1 MTKIVECVPNFSE
14 GRDLAK
20 LEKIL
25 DAIRAV
31 AGAELIDVDPG
42 FETNRTVVTIVGEP
56 EAVKEAAFQ
65 AIGMAKQVIDMTQ
78 HSGAHAR
85 HGATDVCPFVPV
97 EGGTMEDCA
106 QLAAELGE
114 RVGKELGIPV
124 YLYDQAAKRP
134 ERRSLADVRRGE
146 YEALPDKLGKPEWE
160 PDFGP
165 AEFLPKTGV
174 VTIGAREFLIAYN
187 VNLNTRYKEHATD
200 LAFDIR
206 EAGRIVRTEP
216 RTPIYM
222 SGKILRYEP
231 SKNIWPCAYDDTV
244 CSSLEELEAHYKEKY
259 SLDFREE
266 LAFFD
271 QDVDNLERAYV
282 QKRGLFKEC
291 RAVGWVIPEYGRAQ
305 ISINLTNFKVTSAH
319 DVLEA
324 CRRIGAERGIL
335 VTGSEVVGVIPFQAM
350 KESGHY
356 YLQRVGASRGIPI
369 GDVIETAIQSMGLR
383 DIGEFEAEKSVLGM
397 PKNDGPLANMI
408 VKDLVDEVS
417 RPTPAPG
424 GGSIAALAGSL
435 STALTSMVANLTHAK
450 PKFHE
455 VHEKMEG
462 VAISC
467 QEVKDKLVAAI
478 DADTDAFNDVIA
490 AMRMP
495 KETSEQKAARAAAIE
510 AGYKDATLVPL
521 DTAKLCLQAIRL
533 CRLIV
538 SSCLPASIT
547 DAGVAGLMAR
557 TGLVGAI
564 YNVRVNLGE
573 IDDAAWVN
581 DIRSQL
587 DDMLD
592 EGNRLDTEI
601 SEIVNSKL
609 G

>member
-1 MTKIVECVPNFSE
+1 MNKIVECVPNFSE

-20 LEKIL
+20 MEKIL

-42 FETNRTVVTIVGEP
+42 AETNRTVVTIVGAP

-65 AIGMAKQVIDMTQ
+65 AIAKAAEVIDMRT

-97 EGGTMEDCA
+97 EGVTMEECA
-106 QLAAELGE
+106 LLAAELGE
-114 RVGKELGIPV
+114 RVGNELGIPV
-124 YLYDQAAKRP
+124 YLYDQAAKLP

-146 YEALPDKLGKPEWE
+146 YEALPDKLGKPEWK
-160 PDFGP
+160 PDYGP
-165 AEFLPKTGV
+165 AKFIPQTGV

-222 SGKILRYEP
+222 SGKIVRYLP

-244 CSSLEELEAHYKEKY
+244 CASSDELEAHYREAHG
-259 SLDFREE
+259 LDFREE
-266 LAFFD
+266 LEFFGRNIE
-271 QDVDNLERAYV
+271 QLERTEV
-282 QKRGLFKEC
+282 EKRGLFKEC

-305 ISINLTNFKVTSAH
+305 ISINLTNFKITPAH

-324 CRRIGAERGIL
+324 CRRIGVERGIL

-350 KESGHY
+350 KESGHF
-356 YLQRVGASRGIPI
+356 YLQRCGASRGIPI

-383 DIGEFEAEKSVLGM
+383 DIGEFEASKSVLGM
-397 PKNDGPLANMI
+397 PAVTGPLVNSV

-417 RPTPAPG
+417 RPTAAPG

-435 STALTSMVANLTHAK
+435 SAALTSMVSNLTHAK
-450 PKFHE
+450 PKFAE
-455 VHEKMEG
+455 VRETMEA

-467 QEVKDKLVAAI
+467 QEVKDQLVNAV

-490 AMRMP
+490 AMRLP
-495 KETSEQKAARAAAIE
+495 KGSKEQKQARTAAIE
-510 AGYKDATLVPL
+510 SGYKKATLVPL
-521 DTAKLCLQAIRL
+521 ETARHCLEGLRL
-533 CRLIV
+533 CRLV
-538 SSCLPASIT
+538 VNSCLPSAIT

-557 TGLVGAI
+557 AGLVGAI

-573 IDDAAWVN
+573 IADAGWVN
-581 DIRSQL
+581 EIRSQL

-592 EGNRLDTEI
+592 EGKRLDEEI
-601 SEIVNSKL
+601 AAAVESKL
-609 G
+609 

>member
-1 MTKIVECVPNFSE
+1 MNQIVECVPNFSE
-14 GRDLAK
+14 GRDMSK
-20 LEKIL
+20 MEKIL
-25 DAIRAV
+25 EAIRDV

-42 FETNRTVVTIVGEP
+42 AETNRTVVTIVGAPEP
-56 EAVKEAAFQ
+56 VKEAAFQ
-65 AIGMAKQVIDMTQ
+65 AIAMAAQVIDMRE

-97 EGGTMEDCA
+97 DGVTMEDCA
-106 QLAAELGE
+106 RFAAELGE
-114 RVGKELGIPV
+114 RVGRELGIPV

-165 AEFLPKTGV
+165 AEFIPQTGV

-206 EAGRIVRTEP
+206 EAGRIVRTDP
-216 RTPIYM
+216 KTPIYM
-222 SGKILRYEP
+222 SGRIVRYEP
-231 SKNIWPCAYDDTV
+231 SKGIWPCAYDDTI
-244 CSSLEELEAHYKEKY
+244 CGSFDELAAHYQDTY
-259 SLDFREE
+259 GLNFAEE

-271 QDVDNLERAYV
+271 QDPENLERAYV

-324 CRRIGAERGIL
+324 CRRIGVERGIL

-350 KESGHY
+350 RESGHY
-356 YLQRVGASRGIPI
+356 YLQRSGASRGIPI
-369 GDVIETAIQSMGLR
+369 GDVVESAIQSMGLR

-397 PKNDGPLANMI
+397 PINNGPLANSV

-435 STALTSMVANLTHAK
+435 SAALTSMVSNLTHAK

-455 VHEKMEG
+455 VHQKMEA

-467 QEVKDKLVAAI
+467 QEVKDQLVQAI
-478 DADTDAFNDVIA
+478 DADTDAFNDVIT

-495 KETSEQKAARAAAIE
+495 KETKAQQTTRKAAIE
-510 AGYKDATLVPL
+510 TGYKEATLVPL
-521 DTAKLCLQAIRL
+521 ETAKHCLEALRL
-533 CRLIV
+533 CRLVV
-538 SSCLPASIT
+538 SSCLPSAIT

-557 TGLVGAI
+557 AGLVGAI
-564 YNVRVNLGE
+564 YNVKVNLGE
-573 IDDAAWVN
+573 IEDAAWVN
-581 DIRSQL
+581 DIRSRL

-592 EGNRLDTEI
+592 EGSRLDAEI
-601 SEIVNSKL
+601 AEVVNSKL
-609 G
+609 